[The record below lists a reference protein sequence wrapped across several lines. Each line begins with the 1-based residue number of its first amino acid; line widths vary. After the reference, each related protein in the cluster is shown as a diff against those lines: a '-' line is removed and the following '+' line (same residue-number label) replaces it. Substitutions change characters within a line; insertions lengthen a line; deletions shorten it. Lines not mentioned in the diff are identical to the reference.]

1 LKTIGLINT
10 VIIAWL
16 LTPDDFGVVAISMI
30 SFAFLEA
37 MSDANRGKALIR
49 NKHMAREDYD
59 SARTIKVMVGVGLTA
74 AAFAITPLCA
84 VYFTDERV
92 VTAVQIISLRALF
105 LGFKSTGVAGF
116 RRDLIFREF
125 SYWI

>member
-1 LKTIGLINT
+1 M
-10 VIIAWL
+10 
-16 LTPDDFGVVAISMI
+16 SMI

-37 MSDANRGKALIR
+37 MSDVNRGKALIR

-59 SARTIKVMVGVGLTA
+59 SAWTIKVMVGVGLTA
-74 AAFAITPLCA
+74 ATFAITLLCA
-84 VYFTDERV
+84 VYFTDEKV

-105 LGFKSTGVAGF
+105 LGFKSIGAVGF
-116 RRDLIFREF
+116 RRDLNFREF

>member
-1 LKTIGLINT
+1 
-10 VIIAWL
+10 L
-16 LTPDDFGVVAISMI
+16 LTPDGFGVVAMSMI

-37 MSDANRGKALIR
+37 MSDVNRGKALIR

-59 SARTIKVMVGVGLTA
+59 SAWTIKVMVGVGLTA
-74 AAFAITPLCA
+74 ATFAITLLCA
-84 VYFTDERV
+84 VYFTDEKA

-105 LGFKSTGVAGF
+105 LGFKSIGAVGF
-116 RRDLIFREF
+116 RRDLNFREF

>member
-1 LKTIGLINT
+1 M
-10 VIIAWL
+10 
-16 LTPDDFGVVAISMI
+16 SMI

-37 MSDANRGKALIR
+37 MSDVNRGKALIR

-59 SARTIKVMVGVGLTA
+59 SAWIIKVMVGVGLTTTT
-74 AAFAITPLCA
+74 FAITPLCA

-105 LGFKSTGVAGF
+105 LGFKSIGAVGF
-116 RRDLIFREF
+116 RRDLNFREF
-125 SYWI
+125 PYWI

>member
-1 LKTIGLINT
+1 M
-10 VIIAWL
+10 
-16 LTPDDFGVVAISMI
+16 SMI

-37 MSDANRGKALIR
+37 MSDVNIGKALIR

-59 SARTIKVMVGVGLTA
+59 SAWTIKVMVGVGLTA
-74 AAFAITPLCA
+74 ATFAITLLCA
-84 VYFTDERV
+84 VYFTDEKA

-105 LGFKSTGVAGF
+105 LGFKSIGAVGF
-116 RRDLIFREF
+116 RRDLNFCEF